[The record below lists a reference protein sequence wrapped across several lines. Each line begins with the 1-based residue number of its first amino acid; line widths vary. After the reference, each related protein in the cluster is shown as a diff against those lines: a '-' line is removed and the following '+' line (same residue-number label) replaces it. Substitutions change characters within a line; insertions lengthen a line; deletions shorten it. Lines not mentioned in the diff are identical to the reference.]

1 MQANSSKIEKFDLR
15 HKTDPNP
22 PRLNEN
28 NEIILTS
35 FKINP
40 KPMGINELRT
50 PEQRFPAHPFKTPD
64 HCLKLKYSRPGN
76 NSLQDLIEDP
86 EADSPDSDFFDFPKL
101 DLKIEQT
108 APSKKKNRKNN
119 NRARKLEAHP
129 EWAFLEDRKVFSELQ
144 PNQPLGQFGKIDF
157 DMNNFEIDL
166 GTVQKKKNSIQ
177 FDLDCEFAKYHSNN
191 IFSESETTPTKPVIL
206 METRKGSEHFLAQ
219 SSKDLSLVIKNLEK
233 KDYVTPLKT
242 HKIKK
247 KRSPPKIR
255 SRPRKKNKK
264 RNLEYFLENINLDN
278 TSTSIAN
285 LDIFADDRPS
295 LAESSG
301 LTNNSSWNG
310 LEPLNISDHRVHM
323 IYSTPNNQISTQE
336 NRPFNELNVS
346 NKNDFSGKSIIPSL
360 GSGDSI
366 SDLRLEKLRS
376 EMQTTVSKS
385 SLTEGVNDLSI
396 CSTKNRVRKTSIFHK
411 KKRQND
417 SQKKQEIYNPNV
429 VVGYKTLQC
438 FF

>member
-1 MQANSSKIEKFDLR
+1 MQANSSKLEKFDLR
-15 HKTDPNP
+15 HKIKPTP
-22 PRLNEN
+22 PFLNQN
-28 NEIILTS
+28 ILTR

-40 KPMGINELRT
+40 KSMGSNELRT
-50 PEQRFPAHPFKTPD
+50 PKQRLPANPFKTPD
-64 HCLKLKYSRPGN
+64 HCLKIKYSRPGG

-86 EADSPDSDFFDFPKL
+86 EAGSPGSDFFDFPKL

-108 APSKKKNRKNN
+108 APSKKKNRKNH
-119 NRARKLEAHP
+119 NRVKKLEAYP
-129 EWAFLEDRKVFSELQ
+129 EWAFLEDQKVIGQLK
-144 PNQPLGQFGKIDF
+144 PNQSLSKNDKMDF

-177 FDLDCEFAKYHSNN
+177 FDLECEFAKYDINN
-191 IFSESETTPTKPVIL
+191 IFSESETTPTKPIIL
-206 METRKGSEHFLAQ
+206 METRKGSENFLAQ
-219 SSKDLSLVIKNLEK
+219 SSKDLSLVIKKLEQ
-233 KDYVTPLKT
+233 KDYITPLKT

-255 SRPRKKNKK
+255 SRPRKKNRK

-295 LAESSG
+295 IAQSSG

-323 IYSTPNNQISTQE
+323 IYSTPNNQMTTQE
-336 NRPFNELNVS
+336 NQPFDELNVS
-346 NKNDFSGKSIIPSL
+346 NKNDFSVKSIIPSL
-360 GSGDSI
+360 GSNDSI
-366 SDLRLEKLRS
+366 SDLCLEKLRS